1 MKTVLGSVALPAL
14 FATMLAGC
22 ASLMV
27 ENPPT
32 PPNQDCKGECRVNVS
47 VTCKFVMFC
56 KVSVPDEVYAHGQNV
71 FWDLDQGAHPSFQFD
86 PVSGIEFKTEE
97 GRRNFPCQILAGGR
111 SFKCDNGKAVGKYEY
126 SVKVIGVPRLDPW
139 IVN

>member
-86 PVSGIEFKTEE
+86 NRGKRGVCVNFDSAE
-97 GRRNFPCQILAGGR
+97 GVEVFFISA
-111 SFKCDNGKAVGKYEY
+111 
-126 SVKVIGVPRLDPW
+126 
-139 IVN
+139 